1 MHEQLQALVSKGP
14 KRIAH
19 PRDHS
24 KVNDERWLAQC
35 STARTLIE
43 VLA

>member
-1 MHEQLQALVSKGP
+1 MHEQLQAVVSKGP

-24 KVNDERWLAQC
+24 KVMIKGGWLNVEQ
-35 STARTLIE
+35 LGP
-43 VLA
+43 